1 MVVSTGSTTAWLGFY
16 DNAKLT
22 PRYFFTVVL
31 LVLQEMF
38 EFYDFFLVGYL
49 VAVLAPDWHL
59 TYGQSSLMLLSGGV
73 GAVVGGLFFGHWAD
87 KFGRRNLVALGGL
100 VFAAGCGATAVM
112 PAGAWIMFS
121 ICRFFVGFGMAGAVT
136 TQNVLIVEITP
147 TRYRTYLSSLMVAPV
162 ALGTFFAAIIAAYLM
177 PLIGWRGVAATG
189 ALPILISVA
198 VMLWVPES
206 ARWLLTQNR
215 FGDARREAA
224 RQLGVPLETVVM
236 PASHPVAVAAGSAF
250 ELFKDQKRFWWVVAI
265 WIGAST
271 ATYGVQLWGPTIVS
285 QLLKIPAQIAAGYF
299 VLLAV
304 MNFAG
309 RIAFSFLPMWI
320 GRRWSGQLMCYVST
334 LILLAAGIYNNV
346 FVHGASV
353 FVILIVGGAFFY
365 SGGFSNLT
373 PYTAEAHPVRLAA
386 RALGLGQAANGVGK
400 IIGPLVLALIAG
412 SGDIVSPKATAD
424 AVQPAFVFLAA
435 CTLLSAI
442 AFTLFRV
449 ETHGRQITQI
459 RNMEDEN
466 RDVVEM
472 PRNAPPIGT
481 SHQVAQL

>member
-1 MVVSTGSTTAWLGFY
+1 
-16 DNAKLT
+16 
-22 PRYFFTVVL
+22 
-31 LVLQEMF
+31 
-38 EFYDFFLVGYL
+38 
-49 VAVLAPDWHL
+49 
-59 TYGQSSLMLLSGGV
+59 
-73 GAVVGGLFFGHWAD
+73 
-87 KFGRRNLVALGGL
+87 
-100 VFAAGCGATAVM
+100 
-112 PAGAWIMFS
+112 
-121 ICRFFVGFGMAGAVT
+121 
-136 TQNVLIVEITP
+136 
-147 TRYRTYLSSLMVAPV
+147 
-162 ALGTFFAAIIAAYLM
+162 
-177 PLIGWRGVAATG
+177 
-189 ALPILISVA
+189 
-198 VMLWVPES
+198 
-206 ARWLLTQNR
+206 
-215 FGDARREAA
+215 
-224 RQLGVPLETVVM
+224 
-236 PASHPVAVAAGSAF
+236 
-250 ELFKDQKRFWWVVAI
+250 
-265 WIGAST
+265 
-271 ATYGVQLWGPTIVS
+271 
-285 QLLKIPAQIAAGYF
+285 
-299 VLLAV
+299 

-309 RIAFSFLPMWI
+309 RIAFSFLPIWI

-334 LILLAAGIYNNV
+334 MILLAAGIYNDV
-346 FVHGASV
+346 FVYGASV

-400 IIGPLVLALIAG
+400 IIGPLALALIAG

-481 SHQVAQL
+481 SHQVAPL

>member
-1 MVVSTGSTTAWLGFY
+1 MAVASESTTAWLGFY

-22 PRYFFTVVL
+22 PRYFLTLFL
-31 LVLQEMF
+31 LVFQEMF

-49 VAVLAPDWHL
+49 VAVLAPTWQL

-73 GAVVGGLFFGHWAD
+73 GAVVGGLFFGQWAD
-87 KFGRRNLVALGGL
+87 KFGRRNLVALGGF
-100 VFAAGCGATAVM
+100 VFAAGCGATALM
-112 PAGAWIMFS
+112 PQGAWIMFS
-121 ICRFFVGFGMAGAVT
+121 ACRFFVGFGMAGAVT
-136 TQNVLIVEITP
+136 TQNVLIIEITP
-147 TRYRTYLSSLMVAPV
+147 TRYRTYLSSLMLAPV

-189 ALPILISVA
+189 AIPILISIA
-198 VMLWVPES
+198 VLLWVPES

-224 RQLGVPLETVVM
+224 RQLGMPIETVVM
-236 PASHPVAVAAGSAF
+236 PASPPVVLDRVPMF

-299 VLLAV
+299 VLLAIA
-304 MNFAG
+304 NFAG

-320 GRRWSGQLMCYVST
+320 GRRWSGQLMCYGST

-346 FVHGASV
+346 FIDGVSV
-353 FVILIVGGAFFY
+353 FVVLIVGGAFLY

-373 PYTAEAHPVRLAA
+373 PYTSEAHPVRLSA
-386 RALGLGQAANGVGK
+386 RALGLGQAANGIGK
-400 IIGPLVLALIAG
+400 ILGPLVLALIAG
-412 SGDIVSPKATAD
+412 SGDIVSPKATAA
-424 AVQPAFVFLAA
+424 AVLPAFIFLAG
-435 CTLLSAI
+435 CTLISAI

-449 ETHGRQITQI
+449 ETHGRQISQLNNLEEESGDIVATPAG
-459 RNMEDEN
+459 
-466 RDVVEM
+466 VVQHPSM
-472 PRNAPPIGT
+472 MR
-481 SHQVAQL
+481 